1 MVGKKV
7 SVVSIS
13 LRPLGKYYIRP
24 LGAWAQPEVTI
35 MTADN
40 WTEKYKKK
48 VVNASSAIKK
58 IRRGTRI
65 FLGTG
70 CGVPYHLVQ
79 ELAKNASNM
88 ADNEIV
94 HLLTLGDTPSADP
107 QFQEEFRHNTFF
119 VSENIRK
126 AVSEGRADY
135 TPIMLSDIPRLF
147 RQKRMPLD
155 VAMIQVSPPDQ
166 HGYVSLGISVDI
178 TKAAAESA
186 DLVIAQINDRMPITH
201 GDSFLNIKDIDWL
214 VPYNE
219 SLREF
224 EPAKGTDTINKIG
237 KFVARLIEN
246 ESTLELGIGALPQ
259 AVCNNLL
266 ETGVQDLGIHTEMF
280 SDSLIPLIQ
289 QGVVTNRKK
298 SIHRDKVIATFAMG
312 SENLY
317 DYINDNPMFHFHP
330 TEYVND
336 PYVIGQNKK
345 MIAINSALE
354 VDLTGQ
360 VCADSI
366 GHRLFAGIG
375 GQVDFIRGANRS
387 IGGKAIITMQSTA
400 MDGKVSRIVPRLSEG
415 AGVVTTRGDVDVII
429 TEYGLAT
436 LHGKTIRERVLS
448 LIAIA
453 HPDFRNELLEAAKNM
468 LYVHEDQVPFQVTG
482 TYFATEYEAQEDFK
496 GPDGPV
502 TLQFRLARPDDAD
515 RIKDLF
521 YDLSEE
527 SIYFRFLTP
536 LRSLPRRTLQ
546 DFYDVDADRDV
557 SIVAVVHPDAEHE
570 TEKIIGAGRYLLN
583 RSTNEAEFALLIKD
597 EYQGKGVGSFLLNHL
612 MRIAKSKGID
622 SFIAYVHPR
631 NLPMIRFLHR
641 TDRIVESHLSRE
653 DDEYIFKLK
662 L

>member
-1 MVGKKV
+1 MEM
-7 SVVSIS
+7 SI
-13 LRPLGKYYIRP
+13 RVNARAHCE
-24 LGAWAQPEVTI
+24 GAI
-35 MTADN
+35 MTDAN
-40 WTEKYKKK
+40 WTAKYKQK
-48 VVNASSAIKK
+48 VLEADVAIKK
-58 IRRGTRI
+58 IKRGTRI

-79 ELAKNASNM
+79 ELAKHSGRM

-107 QFQEEFRHNTFF
+107 KFQSQFRHNTFF
-119 VSENIRK
+119 VSENIRG

-147 RQKRMPLD
+147 RSKRMPVD
-155 VAMIQVSPPDQ
+155 VALIQVSPPDE
-166 HGYVSLGISVDI
+166 HGYCSYGISVDI
-178 TKAAAESA
+178 TKAGAESA
-186 DLVIAQINDRMPITH
+186 DLVIAQVNDRMPITH
-201 GDSFLNIKDIDWL
+201 GDSFINVRDIDYL

-219 SLREF
+219 PLREF
-224 EPAKGTDTINKIG
+224 EAAEIDDTVNLIG
-237 KFVARLIEN
+237 SYVARLIEN

-266 ETGVQDLGIHTEMF
+266 ETGVRDLGIHTEMF
-280 SDSLIPLIQ
+280 SDSLIPLIEA
-289 QGVVTNRKK
+289 GVVTNMKK
-298 SIHRDKVIATFAMG
+298 SIHRGHAIASFAMG
-312 SENLY
+312 SKNLY
-317 DYINDNPMFHFHP
+317 DYVDNNPLFQFHD
-330 TEYVND
+330 TSYVND

-366 GHRLFAGIG
+366 GHKFYSGIG
-375 GQVDFIRGANRS
+375 GQVDFIRGAARS
-387 IGGKAIITMQSTA
+387 PGGKAIICIQSTA
-400 MDGKVSRIVPRLSEG
+400 MDETVSRIVPRLSEG
-415 AGVVTTRGDVDVII
+415 AGVVTTRGDVDVVI
-429 TEYGLAT
+429 TEFGLAT

-453 HPDFRNELLEAAKNM
+453 HPDFRNDLLEAAKTM
-468 LYVHEDQVPFQVTG
+468 RYVFEDQVPFQVKG
-482 TYFATEYEAQEDFK
+482 TYFPTEFEYQEVFK
-496 GPDGPV
+496 GVEGEITV
-502 TLQFRLARPDDAD
+502 HFRLTRPDDAD

-536 LRSLPRRTLQ
+536 LKSLPRRTLQ

-557 SIVAVVHPDAEHE
+557 SIVAVILTDD
-570 TEKIIGAGRYLLN
+570 EKESERVIGAGRYLLN
-583 RSTNEAEFALLIKD
+583 RSTNEAEFALLIQD
-597 EYQGKGVGSFLLNHL
+597 EYHGMGIGTFMLNHL
-612 MRIAKSKGID
+612 MRIAKSKGVK

-631 NLPMIRFLHR
+631 NQPMIRFLHK
-641 TDRIVESHLSRE
+641 TGKIIESQLSMADE
-653 DDEYIFKLK
+653 EYIFKLQ